1 MKKLLLLFMAV
12 LLISAAMAQDQTPF
26 KTEIFSEKKINRLE
40 VSSSGGFVKV
50 TGGAEIPR
58 VNVYITGSNSKRQ
71 LSPEALAERLKAYV
85 LEVNL
90 VDGTLVCIAKVK
102 DKKTI
107 KNSERLSINFEIE
120 TPKNLDTDIKT
131 SGGSLTLS
139 TLNGNINFLTSG
151 GSMALN
157 NLSGKI
163 KGVTSGG
170 SIKLEHASGEIDLTT
185 SGGSIRAENSNGNI
199 KLITS
204 GGSLTLSDLTGT
216 IHGATSGGS
225 ITANR
230 VDGNLNIN
238 TAAGSISVSDF
249 KGNLNG
255 KTSAGSIKGSILH
268 IENSIELITSA
279 GSIKVDLPFDE
290 GMDLDLSGSRIN
302 SDKLP
307 NTANNRKKE
316 TLKTQVNGGG
326 KSVTLKTS
334 SGSVSVN

>member
-1 MKKLLLLFMAV
+1 MKKLLLFFTAV
-12 LLISAAMAQDQTPF
+12 LFISAAMAQDHTPY
-26 KTEIFSEKKINRLE
+26 KTEVFSGQKINRLE

-50 TGGAEIPR
+50 NGASEMLR

-71 LSPEALAERLKAYV
+71 LSAEALTERLKAYV

-90 VDGTLVCIAKVK
+90 VDGTLVCTAKVK
-102 DKKTI
+102 DKKAI
-107 KNSERLSINFEIE
+107 KNSERLSISFEIE
-120 TPKNLDTDIKT
+120 TPKNLDADIKT

-139 TLNGNINFLTSG
+139 TLNGDINFLTSG

-163 KGVTSGG
+163 KGATSGG
-170 SIKLEHASGEIDLTT
+170 SIKLGHSSGEIDLTT
-185 SGGSIRAENSNGNI
+185 SGGSIRAESSDGNI

-216 IHGATSGGS
+216 IHGTTSGGS
-225 ITANR
+225 ITAHR
-230 VDGNLNIN
+230 IDGNLNIH

-249 KGNLNG
+249 KGDLNG

-268 IENSIELITSA
+268 IENSIVLITSA
-279 GSIKVDLPFDE
+279 GSIKVDLPFDQ
-290 GMDLDLSGSRIN
+290 GMDLDLSGSRIK

-307 NTANNRKKE
+307 NAANNRNKG